1 MAYSF
6 DSSDYSP
13 IQSAK
18 IANTNKTKG
27 LSKYII
33 APMEL
38 IVGYADYSQ
47 WRVDSVVSSLHF
59 VELPITIMH
68 YPVFVRTCRLTV
80 LI

>member
-27 LSKYII
+27 LSKYIF

-38 IVGYADYSQ
+38 IVDTRIILNATAVGQDLTSG
-47 WRVDSVVSSLHF
+47 SPF
-59 VELPITIMH
+59 VPALA
-68 YPVFVRTCRLTV
+68 
-80 LI
+80 